1 MELGKFKQ
9 YSIFNTTSLCSA
21 VVRADVNKANDP
33 GSSHTFA
40 EIDCQNRLI
49 RRKVFVS
56 AALMIRP
63 SDLKTYPEMYS
74 TKTL

>member
-1 MELGKFKQ
+1 MQHGSREI
-9 YSIFNTTSLCSA
+9 YTIFHFHITTLYSA

-40 EIDCQNRLI
+40 EIDCQIRLI

-74 TKTL
+74 H

>member
-1 MELGKFKQ
+1 M
-9 YSIFNTTSLCSA
+9 
-21 VVRADVNKANDP
+21 NKANDP

-40 EIDCQNRLI
+40 EIDCQIRLI